1 LGEIDQLDQLGELV
15 HNPDRGEPAVVAN
28 TSLPPE
34 PEDTATEPEPL
45 PFGQNLLGITYIAD
59 DFYEDIPLEDFLGD
73 EESNKLFLP
82 EAAIDQLD
90 QSGESA
96 HNRGIGD
103 GLMAST
109 QVNLYEAKTQLSSL
123 VERAAKGEEIVIAKA
138 GKPMARLVAP
148 APELQ
153 TPRKPGQNLL
163 GITYIADDFDAPLP
177 EDVLRDF
184 GL

>member
-1 LGEIDQLDQLGELV
+1 
-15 HNPDRGEPAVVAN
+15 
-28 TSLPPE
+28 
-34 PEDTATEPEPL
+34 
-45 PFGQNLLGITYIAD
+45 
-59 DFYEDIPLEDFLGD
+59 
-73 EESNKLFLP
+73 
-82 EAAIDQLD
+82 
-90 QSGESA
+90 
-96 HNRGIGD
+96 
-103 GLMAST
+103 MAST